1 MMFGR
6 SILVALLLTGAAGA
20 APVLSTSATQDP
32 YWQAGR
38 DTIAARLQVVNRPA
52 HAKNVILFIGDGMG
66 ISTITAAR
74 IFDAQERARKAGTK
88 ALGEE
93 NSLSFE
99 KMPFSA
105 LVKTYNTD
113 AQVSDSAGTASAMN
127 TGIKTRIGYINFR
140 QDQTATAC
148 ATPDAWPRTLA
159 EIAKGQGMAV
169 GVVTNTRLT
178 HATPAAVYA
187 HVPNRNWEGADK
199 SYPVAERAAGCPDI
213 ASQLVNF
220 RFGTGI
226 DPAMGGGR
234 AKFQPKD
241 AGGSRDDGK
250 DLVAEWTRRYPSGHY
265 LGDAAA
271 LRALKPGAAGP
282 VLGLFS
288 PDHMS
293 YETDRDPAKQPSLT
307 EMTAFAIARL
317 AASSPKGYYLMVEG
331 GRIDHGHHASNP
343 YRALSETQ
351 QFSQAI
357 AAALSHIN
365 LDETL
370 VLVTADHSH
379 TLTIA
384 GYPKRGNDILGYI
397 QPALGGEGGDGL
409 DEDGN
414 AIDDRG
420 VPMATLGYQNGP
432 WSGTIEGQKLS
443 PRLAPT
449 DKNFITNK
457 LHGTGSESHGGE
469 DVALFATGPSS
480 NLVGGVI
487 EQNVIFHVMAQALGW
502 K

>member
-1 MMFGR
+1 MNFAR
-6 SILVALLLTGAAGA
+6 NSLVAVVLATAAHA
-20 APVLSTSATQDP
+20 APVLTTSATQDP
-32 YWQAGR
+32 YWAAGR
-38 DTIAARLQVVNRPA
+38 ATLETRLHIVNRPV

-74 IFDAQERARKAGTK
+74 IFDAQQRAKAAGTT

-99 KMPFSA
+99 KMPYTA

-113 AQVSDSAGTASAMN
+113 AQVADSAGTASSMN

-140 QDQTATAC
+140 QDQTAEAC
-148 ATPDAWPRTLA
+148 KAPDAWPRTIA
-159 EIAKGQGMAV
+159 ELAKGQGMAV

-187 HVPNRNWEGADK
+187 HVPNRGWEGADAA
-199 SYPVAERAAGCPDI
+199 YPVKARASGCPDI
-213 ASQLVNF
+213 ASQLVGF
-220 RFGTGI
+220 HFGNGI
-226 DPAMGGGR
+226 DVAMGGGR
-234 AKFQPKD
+234 AKFQPT
-241 AGGSRDDGK
+241 ASGGARDDGK
-250 DLVAEWTRRYPSGHY
+250 DLVAAWEARFPAGHY
-265 LGDAAA
+265 LSDAKE
-271 LRALKPGAAGP
+271 LRGLNPKTAGP

-293 YETDRDPAKQPSLT
+293 YETDRNTALQPSLT
-307 EMTAFAIARL
+307 EMTLFSIAKL

-331 GRIDHGHHASNP
+331 GRIDHAHHASNP

-357 AAALSHIN
+357 AAALKTVN
-365 LDETL
+365 LDDTL

-379 TLTIA
+379 TLTIS

-397 QPALGGEGGDGL
+397 KPVAAEEGGDGL
-409 DEDGN
+409 DADGN

-420 VPMATLGYQNGP
+420 VPMTTLGYQNGP
-432 WSGTIEGQKLS
+432 WSGTVEGQKLS
-443 PRLAPT
+443 HRLAPT
-449 DKNFITNK
+449 DKNYISDK
-457 LHGTGSESHGGE
+457 LHGTGGESHGGE
-469 DVALFATGPSS
+469 DVALFATGPSA

-487 EQNVIFHVMAQALGW
+487 EQNVIFHIIAQALGW
-502 K
+502 N